1 MHLIFKV
8 AIILNLLLSGIL
20 VAFVLRHMQDHDG
33 HVRRLSEVQQSVERI
48 KWLAENPDAP
58 RR

>member
-1 MHLIFKV
+1 MQVVMII
-8 AIILNLLLSGIL
+8 AIAFNLLLSGL
-20 VAFVLRHMQDHDG
+20 GTAFVFRHMQDHDG

-48 KWLAENPDAP
+48 RWLVENPDAP